1 MNTVERNQQCKFP
14 MVIEEQSEYSSLTC
28 HMPMRQAFQNQGV
41 FLPDNQALCPS
52 ITAAMQVKN
61 ESQVQFCLC

>member
-1 MNTVERNQQCKFP
+1 
-14 MVIEEQSEYSSLTC
+14 MVTEEQSEYSSLTC